1 MHAGFQPDA
10 SGFASGRQF
19 AAWLGLV
26 PRQNSSGGKDR
37 LGSITKAGDQYL
49 RKLLVIGATVVIFHA
64 GKKGAPGWLT
74 SLLARKPKKVAAVG
88 LLYIAQED
96 LSAQGGRLV
105 LASPRANVARLLD
118 LTEAQQTFTIVP

>member
-1 MHAGFQPDA
+1 MNYRITENGGVTRIALEG
-10 SGFASGRQF
+10 SLNF
-19 AAWLGLV
+19 AANEEF
-26 PRQNSSGGKDR
+26 QR
-37 LGSITKAGDQYL
+37 LLQT
-49 RKLLVIGATVVIFHA
+49 
-64 GKKGAPGWLT
+64 
-74 SLLARKPKKVAAVG
+74 LLAARPGQVVFDLSGLGGIDSVGLG